1 MSLVITPRSPGRHVA
16 VLAATSALVLLAL
29 LAIAGRAQA
38 AETLY
43 WDNFSA
49 NPDSIS
55 FANIDGNGGGPLN
68 LGAVEL
74 ENPEGMA
81 LDPVSNRLFVAN
93 AGKNQVD
100 FVNLDGSGAGVFS
113 APGAPVAEPEGI
125 AVDPVARTIYWSN
138 AETKTIAWARL
149 DGSAG
154 GVLNTTGATI
164 GNIFRLAVDP
174 VGGRVYWGSNVNTA
188 AVPSTIGYAN
198 VNNTGGGEL
207 NIAGATPP
215 DAISGLAVDP
225 AGGRL
230 YWSDSNLEIVSFAS
244 LGGSGGGD
252 VNTTGASFNGPWGLA
267 LDPALGKLYWGN
279 ESNGIERTNAIGVGL
294 VAGGGGG
301 ITLATAPVN
310 GPQDPLVL
318 KSPTGTAAPQLT
330 RSAKVPSELSCTTGS
345 WAGDYAGSFVYQAP
359 HTFGYQWTNNGAAVV
374 GATAK
379 TLLATAPGSYACV
392 VTAANQAGS
401 AAQTSAATAV
411 SASNLKLTV
420 KKKAKVKPGG
430 VATFKLQAVNQGDL
444 GAATAMV
451 CAKVPKKAK
460 KFLKAPKCKALTPL
474 VAGGTATAKL
484 KIKVK
489 RSARRGTYKVTFQVT
504 GSGGQAAKAKVLVS
518 KPKAKKK
525 K

>member
-1 MSLVITPRSPGRHVA
+1 MRLAITPRSPARHVA
-16 VLAATSALVLLAL
+16 VLTAASALILLAL

-68 LGAVEL
+68 LGTIEL

-81 LDPVSNRLFVAN
+81 LDPATNRLFVAN
-93 AGKNQVD
+93 PGKNQVN
-100 FVNLDGSGAGVFS
+100 FVNLDGSGGGIFS
-113 APGAPVAEPEGI
+113 APGAPVSEPEGV
-125 AVDPVARTIYWSN
+125 AVDTAARTIYWSN
-138 AETKTIAWARL
+138 AVTKTIAWARL

-154 GVLNTTGATI
+154 GVLNTTGAPPI
-164 GNIFRLAVDP
+164 GNIFRIAVDP
-174 VGGRVYWGSNVNTA
+174 VAGRVYWGSNA
-188 AVPSTIGYAN
+188 AVGPSTIGYAN

-215 DAISGLAVDP
+215 EEVSGLAVDP
-225 AGGRL
+225 AANRL
-230 YWSDSNLEIVSFAS
+230 YWSDANLEIVSFAS
-244 LGGSGGGD
+244 LSGAGGGE
-252 VNTTGASFNGPWGLA
+252 VNTTGASFNRPWGLA

-294 VAGGGGG
+294 LAGGGSG

-318 KSPTGTAAPQLT
+318 KSPSGTAAPQVT
-330 RSAKVPSELSCTTGS
+330 RSAKVPAELSCTTGN
-345 WAGDYAGSFVYQAP
+345 WAADYSGSFVYQAP
-359 HTFGYQWTNNGAAVV
+359 QSFSYQWTNNGVAIA

-379 TLLATAPGSYACV
+379 TLLATAAGSYACV

-401 AAQTSAATAV
+401 ATQTSAAAAI
-411 SASNLKLTV
+411 SASNVTLTA

-430 VATFKLQAVNQGDL
+430 VATFKIQAVNQGDL
-444 GAATAMV
+444 GAANAMV
-451 CAKVPKKAK
+451 CTKVPKKAK
-460 KFLKAPKCKALTPL
+460 KFLKAPKCKALTP
-474 VAGGTATAKL
+474 VAAGATATATL

-489 RSARRGTYKVTFQVT
+489 RSAHRATYKVTFQVT
-504 GSGGQAAKAKVLVS
+504 GSGGQAAKAKILVT

>member
-1 MSLVITPRSPGRHVA
+1 MSVVITPRSTGRHVA
-16 VLAATSALVLLAL
+16 VLATASALVLLAL

-55 FANIDGNGGGPLN
+55 FANIDGNGGGALN
-68 LGAVEL
+68 LGAIEL

-81 LDPVSNRLFVAN
+81 LDPATSRLFVAN
-93 AGKNQVD
+93 AGKNQID
-100 FVNLDGSGAGVFS
+100 FVNLDGSGAGVFN

-125 AVDPVARTIYWSN
+125 AVDAVARTIYWSN

-164 GNIFRLAVDP
+164 ENIFRLAVDP
-174 VGGRVYWGSNVNTA
+174 IGGRVYWGSNVNTLG
-188 AVPSTIGYAN
+188 VPSTIGYAN

-215 DAISGLAVDP
+215 DEVSGLAVDP
-225 AGGRL
+225 AAGRL
-230 YWSDSNLEIVSFAS
+230 YWVDANLEIVSFAS
-244 LGGSGGGD
+244 LSGAGGED
-252 VNTTGASFNGPWGLA
+252 VDTTGASFERPWGLA
-267 LDPALGKLYWGN
+267 FDPVLGKLYWGN
-279 ESNGIERTNAIGVGL
+279 EGNGEERTDAIGVGL
-294 VAGGGGG
+294 LAGGGG

-345 WAGDYAGSFVYQAP
+345 WAVDYAGSFVYQAP
-359 HTFGYQWTNNGAAVV
+359 STFRYQWTNNGAAVA

-379 TLLATAPGSYACV
+379 TLRATAPGNYACV
-392 VTAANQAGS
+392 VTAVNQAGS
-401 AAQTSAATAV
+401 AAQTSAATVV
-411 SASNLKLTV
+411 SASSLKLTV
-420 KKKAKVKPGG
+420 KKKAKVKPGR
-430 VATFKLQAVNQGDL
+430 VATFNVQALNQGEVE
-444 GAATAMV
+444 ATSAKV
-451 CAKVPKKAK
+451 CTKVPKKAK
-460 KFLKAPKCKALTPL
+460 KFLKAPKCKLLTP
-474 VAGGTATAKL
+474 VAAGGTATAKL

-489 RSARRGTYKVTFQVT
+489 RSAHRATYKVTFQVT
-504 GSGGQAAKAKVLVS
+504 GSGGQAAKAKVLVT
-518 KPKAKKK
+518 KPKGKKK